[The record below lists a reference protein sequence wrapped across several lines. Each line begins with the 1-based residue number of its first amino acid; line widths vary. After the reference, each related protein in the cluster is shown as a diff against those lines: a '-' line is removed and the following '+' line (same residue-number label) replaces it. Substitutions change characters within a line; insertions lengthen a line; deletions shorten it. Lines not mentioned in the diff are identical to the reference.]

1 MAINFKL
8 HRAFWEKP
16 MQKRD
21 KLGHLKYFHPIS
33 EKLILA
39 YLLILDLSTYQITIC
54 WKPTLPAFLKEFL
67 G

>member
-1 MAINFKL
+1 
-8 HRAFWEKP
+8 

-21 KLGHLKYFHPIS
+21 KLVRLEYFHPFG